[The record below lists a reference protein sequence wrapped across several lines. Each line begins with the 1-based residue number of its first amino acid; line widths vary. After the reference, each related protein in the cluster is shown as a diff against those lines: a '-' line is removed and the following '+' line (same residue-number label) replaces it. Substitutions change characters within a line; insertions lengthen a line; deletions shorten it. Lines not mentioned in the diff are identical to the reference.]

1 MGYLRNNTDSNKLS
15 ERIIEL
21 SEHFS
26 KRSHYWEEIYSKR
39 KSPPNFMIYELD
51 SRMEKALSALDR
63 FSKGKTLNI
72 LDVGCGTGHYM
83 QEILKRNH
91 RVVGTDIAFGMLTKA
106 RQKLNIYNNK
116 SSLINANIEN
126 LPFENESFDAILCI
140 GVIEY
145 LPDLQN
151 ALKELNRLVKNE
163 GIVII
168 SAPNLYSLKFIL
180 DPYYIVRGIEYIL
193 KKMGLNIKKKKQVKN
208 DVSMN
213 HDFKNKRFKLKRL
226 FKIFNDENFSVFN
239 ISSVAFGPITFFQ
252 RAYFSLQTNIK
263 INNYLVKLST
273 KKKFLSYFANRWV
286 IELHKL
292 SN

>member
-1 MGYLRNNTDSNKLS
+1 MSFMINNIDSNKLS

-26 KRSHYWEEIYSKR
+26 KRSHYWEEIYTKR

-51 SRMEKALSALDR
+51 SRMEKVLSALDR
-63 FSKGKTLNI
+63 FSKGKTLSI
-72 LDVGCGTGHYM
+72 LDVGCGTGHYI
-83 QEILKRNH
+83 QEMLIRNH
-91 RVVGTDIAFGMLTKA
+91 QVVGSDIAFGMLMKA
-106 RQKLNIYNNK
+106 KQKLNNFKNN
-116 SSLINANIEN
+116 SSLIHANIEN
-126 LPFENESFDAILCI
+126 LPFDDEAFDAIVCI

-145 LPDLQN
+145 LPDPRK

-163 GIVII
+163 GVVIV

-180 DPYYIVRGIEYIL
+180 DPYYIVRGVEYIL
-193 KKMGLNIKKKKQVKN
+193 KKMGLNIKKKKQVIN

-213 HDFKNKRFKLKRL
+213 HNFKNKRFRLKKLL
-226 FKIFNDENFSVFN
+226 KIFTDENFSVVN
-239 ISSVAFGPITFFQ
+239 ISPVAFGPVAFFQ
-252 RAYFSLQTNIK
+252 KAYFSLKTNIK
-263 INNYLVKLST
+263 INNYLVKLSN